1 MRCVCVCM
9 CVYTSSLTGIL
20 LLILLLL
27 QRSSSGCLLGSA
39 VSIQR
44 RKPTVC
50 CLNSQQYNR
59 VVNFTVCACVP
70 EDFEWSASS
79 MCAVLYGSTHS
90 VEI

>member
-1 MRCVCVCM
+1 MCVCM